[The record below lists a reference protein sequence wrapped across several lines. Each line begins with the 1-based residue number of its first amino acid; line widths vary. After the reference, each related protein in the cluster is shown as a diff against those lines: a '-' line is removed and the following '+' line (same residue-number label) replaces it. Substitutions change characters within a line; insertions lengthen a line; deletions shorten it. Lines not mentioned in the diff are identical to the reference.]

1 MRDYP
6 KIPNLTN
13 FFITMNEEI
22 MNPEPTGMIVNE
34 KMKADL
40 LSAKKWANFL
50 LSIRCFAVLF
60 LVFYALILFVL
71 GGATLGGA
79 KPFAGVF
86 GAGLGIFMLVM
97 AAVAVYLIIKGFQFV
112 YGIEEAC
119 YTNDVSSAVRGFAG
133 MRAFLRCMGII
144 TIVITSVSI
153 LFLLLMIIGI
163 AAR

>member
-1 MRDYP
+1 
-6 KIPNLTN
+6 
-13 FFITMNEEI
+13 MNEEI
-22 MNPEPTGMIVNE
+22 MNPEPAGMIVNE

-50 LSIRCFAVLF
+50 LSIRCIAVVV
-60 LVFYALILFVL
+60 LVFYAFLMFFMGGLLSRGTLPFFGGFGAVMGLFML
-71 GGATLGGA
+71 AM
-79 KPFAGVF
+79 AGVT
-86 GAGLGIFMLVM
+86 
-97 AAVAVYLIIKGFQFV
+97 VYLIIKGFQFV

-119 YTNDVSSAVRGFAG
+119 YTNAVSSAVRGFAG

-153 LFLLLMIIGI
+153 LFLLLMMIIGI